1 MDGFSLTEFLGSTGG
16 LAVKGALVAAAIDF
30 VFGVLAA
37 FRDKTFSIDAV
48 GAWIRKH
55 LLGRVLPSAVL
66 VVVAYVT
73 GDALAIGIAAAAL
86 TTYAAETMG
95 SVYDSIRTAA
105 NPSQGNVVNVD
116 VDVNP
121 IPVD

>member
-1 MDGFSLTEFLGSTGG
+1 MDGFSLTDFLASTGG
-16 LAVKGALVAAAIDF
+16 LAVKGALVAAVLDF
-30 VFGVLAA
+30 LFGVFAA
-37 FRDKTFSIDAV
+37 ARDGTFSIDAV

-55 LLGRVLPSAVL
+55 LLGRVFPASVL

-73 GDALAIGIAAAAL
+73 GDALAIGIAAGAL

-95 SVYDSIRTAA
+95 SIYDSIRTAA
-105 NPSQGNVVNVD
+105 DPTPVTPVKVD
-116 VDVNP
+116 ANP